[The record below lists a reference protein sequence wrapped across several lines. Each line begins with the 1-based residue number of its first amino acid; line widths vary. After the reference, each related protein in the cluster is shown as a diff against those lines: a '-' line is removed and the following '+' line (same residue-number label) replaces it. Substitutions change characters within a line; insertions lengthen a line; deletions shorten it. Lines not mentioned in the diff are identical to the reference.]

1 MRVEMPEFDV
11 VAFVAKLERL
21 GVKLTAIPLADGKLR
36 INRWRMLHAAEH
48 TQQIQDLWVAEVG
61 DDQARID
68 LLASHLNSRPG
79 VAPRVTANRVL
90 PSRPP
95 ADRSSPGVQKAK

>member
-1 MRVEMPEFDV
+1 MPEFNVD
-11 VAFVAKLERL
+11 AFVAKLERL

-48 TQQIQDLWVAEVG
+48 TKQIQDLWASEIG
-61 DDQARID
+61 DNQARID

-79 VAPRVTANRVL
+79 VAPHVTANRVL

-95 ADRSSPGVQKAK
+95 ADRASPGVQKAK